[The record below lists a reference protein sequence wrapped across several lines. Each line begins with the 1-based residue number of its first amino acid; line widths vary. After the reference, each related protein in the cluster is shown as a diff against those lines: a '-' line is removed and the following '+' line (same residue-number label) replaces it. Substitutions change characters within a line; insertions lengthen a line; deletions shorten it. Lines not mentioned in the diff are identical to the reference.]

1 MLIGVSNS
9 LCDMDGM
16 DSRTLY
22 SYFSINKDRRFLG
35 EKSNKTIGQVCS

>member
-16 DSRTLY
+16 GNRTLY
-22 SYFSINKDRRFLG
+22 PCFSINKDRGFLG
-35 EKSNKTIGQVCS
+35 GKSNKTIGQVCS

>member
-16 DSRTLY
+16 GNRTLY
-22 SYFSINKDRRFLG
+22 IYRKIRIEGS
-35 EKSNKTIGQVCS
+35 